1 MKDRHDNIQ
10 VIDAS
15 ETSSDMPS
23 ALDLLRRSGG
33 RTRKVG
39 KTAGKSIDS
48 MLAVYKDRVT
58 YTFIANDEVA
68 SIHFDRSR
76 GEIFFKGHNVYNM
89 DLADEQ
95 IEALRRMESV
105 MAADKRCKPL
115 LPDYSATLARLL
127 ADK

>member
-1 MKDRHDNIQ
+1 MKDKNNNVQ

-15 ETSSDMPS
+15 ETSADMPS

-33 RTRKVG
+33 RTRKVD
-39 KTAGKSIDS
+39 KHAGKSIDS

-58 YTFIANDEVA
+58 YTFIANNEVA

-76 GEIFFKGHNVYNM
+76 GEIFFKGHNVCNI
-89 DLADEQ
+89 DLNDGQ
-95 IEALRRMESV
+95 IEALKRMESV
-105 MAADKRCKPL
+105 MKADNRCKSMVS
-115 LPDYSATLARLL
+115 DYSATLARLL